1 MALPES
7 ALFVTLEDY
16 LSSERASEE
25 RHEYLDG
32 FIYAMA
38 GETEAHGI
46 ICMNLSALLVNRL
59 KGRDC
64 LALSKDMKVRSGPE
78 PVSPRATKG
87 FFSYPDL
94 VVVCGERKYHDPRR
108 DVLLNPTVI
117 IEVLSESTGNFDRG
131 EKFRRYRTWLPLL
144 QNYLLVEQ
152 HEPLVELLVRES
164 ATVWRLTELRG
175 LESEAFLSSLNCG
188 LPLAEI
194 YDRITFPV
202 SAPDGEAASDEAP
215 Q

>member
-7 ALFVTLEDY
+7 ELLVTIEEY
-16 LSSERASEE
+16 LISERASEE

-46 ICMNLSALLVNRL
+46 ICMNLSAILVNRL

-64 LALSKDMKVRSGPE
+64 FALSKDMKVRSGPE
-78 PVSPRATKG
+78 PATPHTTKG

-94 VVVCGERKYHDPRR
+94 VVVCGERKYHDKRR
-108 DVLLNPTVI
+108 DVLLNPTVM
-117 IEVLSESTGNFDRG
+117 IEVLSESTRNFDRG
-131 EKFRRYRTWLPLL
+131 EKFLRYRTWLPSL
-144 QNYLLVEQ
+144 QDYLLVEQ
-152 HEPLVELLVRES
+152 HEALVDHFVRES
-164 ATVWRLTELRG
+164 EKVWRLTELRG
-175 LESEAFLSSLNCG
+175 LESEAFIGSINCL

-202 SAPDGEAASDEAP
+202 PAPDDETVADEAR
-215 Q
+215 

>member
-7 ALFVTLEDY
+7 ELLVMVEEY
-16 LSSERASEE
+16 LISERAREE

-32 FIYAMA
+32 FVYAMA

-46 ICMNLSALLVNRL
+46 ICTNLTVAIGTRI

-64 LALSKDMKVRSGPE
+64 IALSKDMKVRSGPA
-78 PVSPRATKG
+78 PVSPRAMKG

-94 VVVCGERKYHDPRR
+94 VVVCGERKYHDKNR

-131 EKFRRYRTWLPLL
+131 EKFLRYRTWLPSLRD
-144 QNYLLVEQ
+144 YLLVEQ
-152 HEPLVELLVRES
+152 NKALVEHYVRES
-164 ATVWRLTELRG
+164 ETVWRLTELRG
-175 LESEAFLSSLNCG
+175 LESEAYIGSLSSS

-194 YDRITFPV
+194 YDRITFPAATLDDEPV
-202 SAPDGEAASDEAP
+202 SEEAQP
-215 Q
+215 